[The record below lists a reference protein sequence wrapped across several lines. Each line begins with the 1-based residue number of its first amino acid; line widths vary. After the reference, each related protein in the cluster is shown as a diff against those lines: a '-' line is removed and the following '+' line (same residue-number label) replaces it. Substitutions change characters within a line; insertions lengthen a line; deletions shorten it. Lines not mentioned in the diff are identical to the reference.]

1 MFRYYSTII
10 RFIAGMAIFLAMQ
23 QCCYSQNISN
33 MLLKN
38 YKPVSIFNIPVT
50 SIEKPMVPVIDVHSH
65 DFARSAAEIERW
77 VQTMDAKSIVKTIIL
92 SAYTGKRFDSLVKK
106 YSNYKDR
113 FDIWCGLDYSSY
125 ETPGWEVHAIAELE
139 RCARA
144 GAKGVG
150 ELGDKG
156 LGEEFSFSGRKSKPG
171 PHFDDPSMLKIFKRC
186 GELGLPVS
194 IHIGEDAWM
203 YLPPDSLNDGL
214 MNGAIYH
221 VDTTTHSR
229 WSHARL
235 FESVN
240 TAILKNPHTIFILC
254 HYGNSCADLNKLGAL
269 LYRYP
274 NLYADI
280 SARFGEIAA
289 IPRFAK
295 KFIED
300 NQDKLLYGTD
310 MGSEAGMYDMT
321 FRILESTDEH
331 FYYHDYLDYH
341 WPLSGL
347 QLTSTVLEKIYY
359 KNAQRLYSGGYVK

>member
-1 MFRYYSTII
+1 
-10 RFIAGMAIFLAMQ
+10 
-23 QCCYSQNISN
+23 
-33 MLLKN
+33 MLRN
-38 YKPVSIFNIPVT
+38 YRPVSIFNIPVT
-50 SIEKPMVPVIDVHSH
+50 KPERARTQVIDIHSH
-65 DFARSAAEIERW
+65 DFARSSMELDQW
-77 VQTMDAKSIVKTIIL
+77 VETMDKKGILKTIVL
-92 SAYTGKRFDSLVKK
+92 SGSTGARFDSVVKK
-106 YSNYKDR
+106 YSSYKSR
-113 FDIWCGLDYSSY
+113 FDIWCGLDYSTY
-125 ETPGWEVHAIAELE
+125 GTGKWAAQTMAELE

-156 LGEEFSFSGRKSKPG
+156 SGEEFSSSARRAKQG
-171 PHFDDPSMLKIFKRC
+171 PHFDDPQMMQVFQKC
-186 GELGLPVS
+186 GELGLPVN

-214 MNGAIYH
+214 MNGARYRI
-221 VDTTTHSR
+221 DMAALKR
-229 WSHARL
+229 WDHARL
-235 FESVN
+235 LESVH
-240 TAILKNPHTIFILC
+240 TAVLKNPGTTFILC
-254 HYGNSCADLNKLGAL
+254 HYGNSCADLNKLGVL
-269 LYRYP
+269 LHRYP

-310 MGSEAGMYDMT
+310 MGSKTEMYDMT
-321 FRILESTDEH
+321 FRILESADEH

-347 QLTSTVLEKIYY
+347 DLTDAVLEKIYRL
-359 KNAQRLYSGGYVK
+359 NAERLSGEVYARQR